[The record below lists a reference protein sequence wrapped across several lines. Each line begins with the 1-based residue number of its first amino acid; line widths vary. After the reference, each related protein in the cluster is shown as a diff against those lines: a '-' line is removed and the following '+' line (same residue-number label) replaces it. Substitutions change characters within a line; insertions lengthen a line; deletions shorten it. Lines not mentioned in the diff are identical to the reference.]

1 MTGESEHVP
10 AVGAD
15 RLQTTVLFAASGA
28 MLVLGRWLEPSPLG
42 LGTHAQLGFPPCLFL
57 KFTGIPCPNCGLTT
71 SFAHASRLQFIQA
84 FLTQPFGLIVFLLAA
99 TTAVF
104 ACYSLL
110 TRRPMPIQ
118 LNPGPNK
125 TVWYS
130 LAACY
135 VLGWIYKIFAVMQLY

>member
-1 MTGESEHVP
+1 MTGEGEYVS
-10 AVGAD
+10 AVAAD
-15 RLQTTVLFAASGA
+15 RWQTTVLFAASGA
-28 MLVLGRWLEPSPLG
+28 MLVLGRWLEPSPMG

-84 FLTQPFGLIVFLLAA
+84 FFTQPFGLIVFLLTAI
-99 TTAVF
+99 TAVF

-110 TRRPMPIQ
+110 TRKPMTIRI
-118 LNPGPNK
+118 NPERK
-125 TVWYS
+125 KKVWYS

-135 VLGWIYKIFAVMQLY
+135 VLGWIYKIFAVTPL

>member
-1 MTGESEHVP
+1 MTGEGEYVR
-10 AVGAD
+10 AVSAD
-15 RLQTTVLFAASGA
+15 RMQATVLFAASGA
-28 MLVLGRWLEPSPLG
+28 MLALGRWLEPSPLG

-71 SFAHASRLQFIQA
+71 SFTHAARLQFIQA

-99 TTAVF
+99 MTAVF

-110 TRRPMPIQ
+110 TRKPMPIRI
-118 LNPGPNK
+118 NPDRKK

-135 VLGWIYKIFAVMQLY
+135 LLGWIYKIFAVMQL